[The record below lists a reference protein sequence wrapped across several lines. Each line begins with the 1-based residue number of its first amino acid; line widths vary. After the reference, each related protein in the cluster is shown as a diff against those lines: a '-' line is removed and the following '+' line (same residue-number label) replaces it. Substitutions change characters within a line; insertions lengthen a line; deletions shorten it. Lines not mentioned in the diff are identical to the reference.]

1 MNVKL
6 DVEERVYFTP
16 PKHPNFIAKFKTFN
30 APMNISMAHT
40 KGSKPARLAVHAE
53 NSQGPID
60 VSLDPL
66 YAGTFDL
73 RTKSAS
79 AKVQESIVSDS
90 ATFSPPSSSLAHMDN
105 GDGHGHDDD
114 EHELHFIYAAK
125 ELVRGWIGD
134 SRTPEQ
140 LGRHIGRVELTNS
153 LSPIR
158 LHWARLRPSS
168 RTSIRR

>member
-1 MNVKL
+1 
-6 DVEERVYFTP
+6 
-16 PKHPNFIAKFKTFN
+16 
-30 APMNISMAHT
+30 MAHT

-79 AKVQESIVSDS
+79 VKVQESIISDN
-90 ATFSPPSSSLAHMDN
+90 ANSSSLAHMDN
-105 GDGHGHDDD
+105 GDGHGYGDD
-114 EHELHFIYAAK
+114 EHELHFVYAAK

-134 SRTPEQ
+134 GRTPEQ
-140 LGRHIGRVELTNS
+140 LDGHMIGRVELTNS

-168 RTSIRR
+168 RTSIRRR

>member
-1 MNVKL
+1 MNVS
-6 DVEERVYFTP
+6 
-16 PKHPNFIAKFKTFN
+16 IAH
-30 APMNISMAHT
+30 A

-60 VSLDPL
+60 LSLDPL
-66 YAGTFDL
+66 YKGTFDL

-79 AKVQESIVSDS
+79 VKVKESIVSES
-90 ATFSPPSSSLAHMDN
+90 ATSSPPSSSLTQTDN
-105 GDGHGHDDD
+105 DDGHGYGDD
-114 EHELHFIYAAK
+114 EHELHFVYTAK
-125 ELVRGWIGD
+125 ELARGWIGD
-134 SRTPEQ
+134 SRPPEQ
-140 LGRHIGRVELTNS
+140 LNPHSIGRVVLMNS